1 MKTAVYPGTFD
12 PVTYG
17 HLDVILRASKLFD
30 RVIVGVL
37 HNSSKS
43 PLFSV
48 EERVN
53 ILKKATQDIP
63 NVEVRSFSG
72 LAVDFA
78 KECQAHTIV
87 RGLRAITD
95 FEYELQMAQTNRVL
109 EPEVDTTFLITS
121 LEYAY
126 LSSTVVKEVAAFGG
140 DIHKF
145 VPDFVEKEIEEY
157 VESCKYQPLSTTKI
171 VVNKEELEELLREL
185 RLKTPDEI
193 KRYQKIISNK
203 DAILADAQNKADA
216 IIAEAQA
223 KAREMVEQSEVMQSA
238 YAQANET
245 VNNANQQAQEI
256 LDAATNDANSIRL
269 GAIGYTD
276 DMLANLSNIMT
287 TALNDAGE
295 KYNSFVESLTSCYN
309 TVVQNR
315 SELSPQGAP
324 EEEQPEEEVV
334 VPEYDPASEEE
345 SEEE

>member
-30 RVIVGVL
+30 CVIVGVL

-48 EERVN
+48 E
-53 ILKKATQDIP
+53 
-63 NVEVRSFSG
+63 EVRSFSG

-145 VPDFVEKEIEEY
+145 VPDFVEKEIRA
-157 VESCKYQPLSTTKI
+157 KYAARNSEGMPQ
-171 VVNKEELEELLREL
+171 
-185 RLKTPDEI
+185 D
-193 KRYQKIISNK
+193 KR
-203 DAILADAQNKADA
+203 
-216 IIAEAQA
+216 
-223 KAREMVEQSEVMQSA
+223 
-238 YAQANET
+238 
-245 VNNANQQAQEI
+245 
-256 LDAATNDANSIRL
+256 
-269 GAIGYTD
+269 
-276 DMLANLSNIMT
+276 
-287 TALNDAGE
+287 
-295 KYNSFVESLTSCYN
+295 
-309 TVVQNR
+309 
-315 SELSPQGAP
+315 
-324 EEEQPEEEVV
+324 
-334 VPEYDPASEEE
+334 
-345 SEEE
+345 